1 MKLLFARLRNALR
14 MAEAHVQRE
23 KEELRSLH
31 GIFERTKAD
40 CDRRVAAM
48 EEKLAK
54 GDAERREADS
64 KAWSADERTRACDLK
79 LAEAARREQVTPT
92 PYTLRYTLN

>member
-1 MKLLFARLRNALR
+1 

-48 EEKLAK
+48 EEKLAR
-54 GDAERREADS
+54 GDMERREADS
-64 KAWSADERTRACDLK
+64 RAWSADEGKRASDLK
-79 LAEAARREQVTPT
+79 LAEAARREQVEMKLKTPPCT
-92 PYTLRYTLN
+92 ADDASMHLVCRSR